1 MNARQMVGWDGRLSC
16 AVTAVPLVPLAKTYR
31 MKWRERFQRTLQ
43 LWPYMVPLALVYFA
57 EYVLQVLSIA
67 TSSFMLTLIAH

>member
-1 MNARQMVGWDGRLSC
+1 MQ
-16 AVTAVPLVPLAKTYR
+16 
-31 MKWRERFQRTLQ
+31 WRERFQRTLQ

-67 TSSFMLTLIAH
+67 TSSYMLILIAHQAGHFNLAHLLPIA